1 MNFQAIEKNVCINF
15 SSLPLAQFPF
25 YINIFASIFFP
36 LFHFFL
42 LLLLIVLP
50 LLFDPRW
57 KESRER
63 EGGRGRE
70 RETREVID
78 CSLYYRI
85 VSVLP
90 PGRDLV

>member
-42 LLLLIVLP
+42 LLLLLIVLP

-63 EGGRGRE
+63 EREGEGG
-70 RETREVID
+70 
-78 CSLYYRI
+78 
-85 VSVLP
+85 SVK
-90 PGRDLV
+90 LVKLSTARCIIG